1 MKEGIILMD
10 GAVGTSLWAK
20 AEAKGIKKDPVWR
33 YNIEHPEI
41 VAELAAEYAE
51 AGAEIVLANTF
62 GANGPAVKRSSDY
75 TAPQVCSAAVKIA
88 KEALRGTGAKI
99 ALSAGPLTALME
111 PYGDMTEEEAGEVF
125 YEMLEAGVKE
135 GPDLILL
142 QTFMDLAMMRVAAA
156 EAKKFGVPVFCALTF
171 EKRGKTMM
179 GNSVE
184 DMIGELEPLGV
195 DAVGMNCSLG
205 PDLALPIIREFAEK
219 TTLPLI
225 FKPNAGKPILA
236 ADGTTATAYSAK
248 AFADE
253 VMPALDIADYV
264 GGCCGSDPLYIRELA
279 ARMGRP
285 GGTRGHKTADA
296 VHQ

>member
-1 MKEGIILMD
+1 MKQGIILMD

-20 AEAKGIKKDPVWR
+20 AEANGIKKDPVWR

-62 GANGPAVKRSSDY
+62 GANGPAVKRSSPF
-75 TAPQVCSAAVKIA
+75 TSPEVVSAGVRIA

-142 QTFMDLAMMRVAAA
+142 QTFMDLAMLRVAAEQA
-156 EAKKFGVPVFCALTF
+156 VKFGIPVFCCLTF
-171 EKRGKTMM
+171 ERRGKTMM

-184 DMIGELEPLGV
+184 DMIEELEPLGIS
-195 DAVGMNCSLG
+195 AIGMNCSLG
-205 PDLALPIIREFAEK
+205 PDLAIPVIREFVGK
-219 TTLPLI
+219 TSLPLI

-248 AFADE
+248 VFADE
-253 VMPALDIADYV
+253 VMPALDFVDYV
-264 GGCCGSDPLYIRELA
+264 GGCCGADPSYIRELA
-279 ARMGRP
+279 ARMGR
-285 GGTRGHKTADA
+285 
-296 VHQ
+296 